1 MLLGYERTEDDE
13 PDLLSTD
20 SFDQQS
26 KHIRSWLDN
35 VAEFYKTHIGK
46 GQHQQQL
53 KFVEEEELRIVKQ
66 QPDILQGLVFCVA
79 RGYRNR

>member
-1 MLLGYERTEDDE
+1 MSVTEDDE

-20 SFDQQS
+20 PFNQQS

-35 VAEFYKTHIGK
+35 VPEFYRTHIGK
-46 GQHQQQL
+46 QQQL
-53 KFVEEEELRIVKQ
+53 KFVEEELRIVKQ